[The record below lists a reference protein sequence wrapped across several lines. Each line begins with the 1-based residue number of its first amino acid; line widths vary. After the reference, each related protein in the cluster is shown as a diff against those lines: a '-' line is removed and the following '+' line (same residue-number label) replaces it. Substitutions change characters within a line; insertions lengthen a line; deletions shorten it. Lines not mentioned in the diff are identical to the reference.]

1 MFENM
6 FEKALVLQ
14 YFWTNLGPILV
25 KLIVEH
31 IIRPQNNKAWLFKF
45 RIDIV
50 IIGLTMTMTRNVC
63 LRI

>member
-31 IIRPQNNKAWLFKF
+31 IIHPKIANLGFLNLGP
-45 RIDIV
+45 I
-50 IIGLTMTMTRNVC
+50 LSS
-63 LRI
+63 